1 MPVIT
6 GQMAYPENVLDDLK
20 AKADVIAVDALALA
34 EQAGSPKAVNVVL
47 TGVLSKAMDLDE
59 SVWQASLET
68 TVPPKFL
75 ELNRKAFR
83 LGRES

>member
-1 MPVIT
+1 M
-6 GQMAYPENVLDDLK
+6 K

-59 SVWQASLET
+59 AVWQQSLET

>member
-1 MPVIT
+1 M
-6 GQMAYPENVLDDLK
+6 
-20 AKADVIAVDALALA
+20 
-34 EQAGSPKAVNVVL
+34 VL

-75 ELNRKAFR
+75 ELNKKAFK